1 MDVRRFLDLYVSE
14 AQEHVRLLHRSLL
27 RVESDRDGAAL
38 GEAFR
43 AAHTLKSLSAAM
55 GFEAVARLAHEL
67 EDRLDGIRARSTP
80 ADGATVDDLL
90 AGADAIDRAVEA
102 AVAGGVPAPADAT
115 GTPPQ
120 AQAHPAE
127 MRPAEN
133 PVPPGVTAVARVRI
147 RHDAPM
153 KAVRAMLIMQAL
165 ERQPGILGADPAAFD
180 EEFDGGFSVHCGE
193 DADLAAVEACIRGA
207 GDVDTVAIVRAEAE
221 DPAATAPAVVSAAAL
236 HGTHLRIPAERLD
249 DLADGIGELSVL
261 FGGLSAA
268 NGGDAAGP
276 GPADRMAVVLGQ
288 LQRDVLELRM
298 VPVREAFDRLPRVV
312 RDAARRL
319 GKEVDLVVSGE
330 DVELDRSILE
340 EIVEP
345 LVHLLRNAVDH
356 GIETPAER
364 VEGGKSPRG
373 RIDVQAERER
383 ASVLI
388 TVSDDGGGMDAVR
401 VIEHARASGIVA
413 ADADIDF
420 TSEEVFRLVSQAGFS
435 TAAGVT
441 DVSGRGVGMDVV
453 VNRVRALGGAIDMQT
468 VHGAGTTFSIK
479 LPVTLA
485 LVQALR
491 VRLGVEDY
499 AVPLTHVAE
508 VVDFAEVARD
518 RRGGETIRV
527 RGRDVTLVRLRPML
541 GIAGDDRA
549 HTAIVTEAGG
559 RRAALAVDDL
569 VGREQILVKSFDAV
583 TGMLPYFSG
592 ATILADGRPVLV
604 LDPLSVF

>member
-1 MDVRRFLDLYVSE
+1 MS
-14 AQEHVRLLHRSLL
+14 
-27 RVESDRDGAAL
+27 
-38 GEAFR
+38 
-43 AAHTLKSLSAAM
+43 
-55 GFEAVARLAHEL
+55 
-67 EDRLDGIRARSTP
+67 
-80 ADGATVDDLL
+80 
-90 AGADAIDRAVEA
+90 
-102 AVAGGVPAPADAT
+102 
-115 GTPPQ
+115 GT
-120 AQAHPAE
+120 
-127 MRPAEN
+127 
-133 PVPPGVTAVARVRI
+133 
-147 RHDAPM
+147 
-153 KAVRAMLIMQAL
+153 
-165 ERQPGILGADPAAFD
+165 
-180 EEFDGGFSVHCGE
+180 
-193 DADLAAVEACIRGA
+193 
-207 GDVDTVAIVRAEAE
+207 
-221 DPAATAPAVVSAAAL
+221 AL

-268 NGGDAAGP
+268 NGANAAGS

-356 GIETPAER
+356 GIEAPSER
-364 VEGGKSPRG
+364 VDGGKSPRG

-388 TVSDDGGGMDAVR
+388 TVSDDGGGMDAAR
-401 VIEHARASGIVA
+401 VIEQARKSGILA
-413 ADADIDF
+413 EDAEIDF

-468 VHGAGTTFSIK
+468 VHGAGTTFSMR

-491 VRLGVEDY
+491 VRVGARTSQSPSPTSRRSWTSPTSRGTAG
-499 AVPLTHVAE
+499 AVRS
-508 VVDFAEVARD
+508 FACEAAMWRWFACAACSASPGAAGSIPPSSPRPAAAAR
-518 RRGGETIRV
+518 RW
-527 RGRDVTLVRLRPML
+527 PSMSSW
-541 GIAGDDRA
+541 AGSR
-549 HTAIVTEAGG
+549 
-559 RRAALAVDDL
+559 
-569 VGREQILVKSFDAV
+569 SW
-583 TGMLPYFSG
+583 
-592 ATILADGRPVLV
+592 
-604 LDPLSVF
+604 

>member
-27 RVESDRDGAAL
+27 SVESDTDGVAL

-55 GFEAVARLAHEL
+55 GFDGVARLAHEL
-67 EDRLDGIRARSTP
+67 EDRLDGIRARSGP
-80 ADGATVDDLL
+80 ADGETVDELL
-90 AGADAIDRAVEA
+90 AGADAIDRAIASALADGVQA
-102 AVAGGVPAPADAT
+102 SSTTAGPAPP
-115 GTPPQ
+115 TPTPQ
-120 AQAHPAE
+120 AASHRAGPAI
-127 MRPAEN
+127 
-133 PVPPGVTAVARVRI
+133 PPGVAAVTRVRI

-153 KAVRAMLIMQAL
+153 KAVRAVLIMRAL
-165 ERQPGILGADPAAFD
+165 EAHPGILGAEPAAFD
-180 EEFDGGFSVHCGE
+180 ESFDGEFSVHCG
-193 DADLAAVEACIRGA
+193 DGADLAAVEACIRRV
-207 GDVDTVAIVRAEAE
+207 GDVDSVTVTTAE
-221 DPAATAPAVVSAAAL
+221 PADRSATATAGMSGTAL

-268 NGGDAAGP
+268 NGADVAGS

-319 GKEVDLVVSGE
+319 GKEVDLVISGE

-356 GIETPAER
+356 GIEAPSER
-364 VEGGKSPRG
+364 VDGGKSPRG

-388 TVSDDGGGMDAVR
+388 TVSDDGGGMDAAR
-401 VIEHARASGIVA
+401 VIEQARKSGILA
-413 ADADIDF
+413 EDAEIDF

-468 VHGAGTTFSIK
+468 VHGAGTTFSMR

-491 VRLGVEDY
+491 VRLGGEDY

-508 VVDFAEVARD
+508 VVDFADVARD
-518 RRGGETIRV
+518 RRGGETVRV
-527 RGRDVTLVRLRPML
+527 RGSDVALVRLCPLL
-541 GIAGDDRA
+541 GIAGGGQE
-549 HTAIVTEAGG
+549 HTALVTEVGG
-559 RRAALAVDDL
+559 RRAALAVDEL

-592 ATILADGRPVLV
+592 ATILADGRPILV

>member
-27 RVESDRDGAAL
+27 RVESDTDGVAL

-55 GFEAVARLAHEL
+55 GFDDVARLAHEL
-67 EDRLDGIRARSTP
+67 EDRLDGVRPRSGP
-80 ADGATVDDLL
+80 AEGAVVDDLL
-90 AGADAIDRAVEA
+90 AGADAIDRAIEAALAGVVPSSSLATGPVPAAPAPHATSHGAGPAIPPGVA
-102 AVAGGVPAPADAT
+102 AVAW
-115 GTPPQ
+115 
-120 AQAHPAE
+120 
-127 MRPAEN
+127 
-133 PVPPGVTAVARVRI
+133 VRI
-147 RHDAPM
+147 RRDAPM
-153 KAVRAMLIMQAL
+153 KAVRALLIMQAL
-165 ERQPGILGADPAAFD
+165 EDQPGILGAEPSAFD
-180 EEFDGGFSVHCGE
+180 ESFSGEFSVHCG
-193 DADLAAVEACIRGA
+193 DGADMAAVEACILGA
-207 GDVDTVAIVRAEAE
+207 GDVDSVTVITAE
-221 DPAATAPAVVSAAAL
+221 PADSASPPAGGMSGTAL

-261 FGGLSAA
+261 FGGLTAA
-268 NGGDAAGP
+268 GGAAVAGP

-356 GIETPAER
+356 GIEAPAER

-388 TVSDDGGGMDAVR
+388 TVSDDGGGMDAAR
-401 VIEHARASGIVA
+401 VVEHARKSGILA
-413 ADADIDF
+413 EDAEIDL

-435 TAAGVT
+435 TSADVT

-453 VNRVRALGGAIDMQT
+453 VNRIRALGGAIDMQT
-468 VHGAGTTFSIK
+468 VHGAGTTFSMK

-491 VRLGVEDY
+491 VRLGGEDY

-508 VVDFAEVARD
+508 VVDIAEVARD
-518 RRGGETIRV
+518 RRGRETVRV
-527 RGRDVTLVRLRPML
+527 RGREVTLVRLRPML
-541 GIAGDDRA
+541 GIAAGGRE
-549 HTAIVTEAGG
+549 HTAVVTEAGG
-559 RRAALAVDDL
+559 RRAALAVDAL
-569 VGREQILVKSFDAV
+569 VGREQILVKGFDAV

-592 ATILADGRPVLV
+592 ATILADGRPILV